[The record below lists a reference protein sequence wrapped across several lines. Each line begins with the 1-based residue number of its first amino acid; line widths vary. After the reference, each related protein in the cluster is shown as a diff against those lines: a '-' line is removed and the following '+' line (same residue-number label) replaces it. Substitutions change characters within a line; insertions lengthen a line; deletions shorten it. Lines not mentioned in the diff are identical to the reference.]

1 MDVERQV
8 TVLSS
13 LQCYTGHTE
22 DTSHIEKEGGVDHA
36 KKRKKTKIIWRV
48 YAQGKG
54 WAEAWLI
61 LLTIARQECDSC
73 RLGSRGHVTSS
84 NTTIEYTYQCGYRGK
99 PWFCDW
105 RVKVCFERKTISG
118 VPHAS
123 QPVKEDHREAE
134 HRNDVF
140 VIKIPAEGTLVH
152 SDHTASSLRG
162 PHPIFVAAARES
174 PEMRGWSRADI
185 KDFIARRN
193 IADPMETLA
202 HRIKKSNEN
211 ARRGEAQGS
220 LPVGTQTGTL
230 GALGTQT
237 GTLGGRAHSPSHTQ
251 EALKKRK
258 QAGST
263 KQHKE
268 GGKAHKEGKST
279 QKSSEKQNFFDDS
292 ADEDGSDDMDK
303 LAGSNSSKRS
313 RTGEGESD
321 RISESAG
328 TVHAPKSWQQRLHKY
343 VIVLDLP
350 RCTVEDKLQLLRVL
364 LLEEQDTELKD
375 VMESGLEGE
384 NPNLAELRQALL
396 STQEDDGAVGGSVK
410 KGNQ

>member
-1 MDVERQV
+1 M
-8 TVLSS
+8 
-13 LQCYTGHTE
+13 
-22 DTSHIEKEGGVDHA
+22 
-36 KKRKKTKIIWRV
+36 
-48 YAQGKG
+48 
-54 WAEAWLI
+54 
-61 LLTIARQECDSC
+61 
-73 RLGSRGHVTSS
+73 
-84 NTTIEYTYQCGYRGK
+84 
-99 PWFCDW
+99 
-105 RVKVCFERKTISG
+105 
-118 VPHAS
+118 
-123 QPVKEDHREAE
+123 KEDQRETE

-140 VIKIPAEGTLVH
+140 VIKVPADGTLVH

-162 PHPIFVAAARES
+162 PHPIFVAATREC

-185 KDFIARRN
+185 KNFISRRN

-202 HRIKKSNEN
+202 HRIKKSNED
-211 ARRGEAQGS
+211 ARRGEVQTA
-220 LPVGTQTGTL
+220 LVGTQTGTL
-230 GALGTQT
+230 GGLGTQT
-237 GTLGGRAHSPSHTQ
+237 GTLGGRAHAPSHTQ

-268 GGKAHKEGKST
+268 GGKAHNKGKST

-303 LAGSNSSKRS
+303 FAGSNSSKRS

-328 TVHAPKSWQQRLHKY
+328 TVHAAKSWQQRLHKY
-343 VIVLDLP
+343 VIVLDMP
-350 RCTVEDKLQLLRVL
+350 RCTAEDKLQLLRVL
-364 LLEEQDTELKD
+364 LREEQDTELKD

-384 NPNLAELRQALL
+384 NPNLAERRQALL
-396 STQEDDGAVGGSVK
+396 SAQEDDGAVGGSVK

>member
-1 MDVERQV
+1 MDVERLLD
-8 TVLSS
+8 TP
-13 LQCYTGHTE
+13 HTSGARGS
-22 DTSHIEKEGGVDHA
+22 DGVVHHA
-36 KKRKKTKIIWRV
+36 ASCKRRKKTKIIWRV

-61 LLTIARQECDSC
+61 LLTMARQECDSC

-118 VPHAS
+118 VPYAS

-140 VIKIPAEGTLVH
+140 VIKVPAEGTLVH

-162 PHPIFVAAARES
+162 PHPIFVAAAREF

-185 KDFIARRN
+185 KNFISQKN

-211 ARRGEAQGS
+211 ARRGEVQAAP
-220 LPVGTQTGTL
+220 PVGTQTGTL
-230 GALGTQT
+230 AALGTQT
-237 GTLGGRAHSPSHTQ
+237 DTLGGRAHPPPHTQ
-251 EALKKRK
+251 AALKKRK
-258 QAGST
+258 QAGS
-263 KQHKE
+263 
-268 GGKAHKEGKST
+268 GGKTHKKGKST

-303 LAGSNSSKRS
+303 FAGSNSSKRS
-313 RTGEGESD
+313 RTGEGEQTSF
-321 RISESAG
+321 
-328 TVHAPKSWQQRLHKY
+328 QQRLHKY
-343 VIVLDLP
+343 VIVLDMP
-350 RCTVEDKLQLLRVL
+350 RCTAEDKLQLLRVL
-364 LLEEQDTELKD
+364 LREEQDTELKD
-375 VMESGLEGE
+375 VMESGLEGK

-396 STQEDDGAVGGSVK
+396 SAQEDDDAVGGRVK